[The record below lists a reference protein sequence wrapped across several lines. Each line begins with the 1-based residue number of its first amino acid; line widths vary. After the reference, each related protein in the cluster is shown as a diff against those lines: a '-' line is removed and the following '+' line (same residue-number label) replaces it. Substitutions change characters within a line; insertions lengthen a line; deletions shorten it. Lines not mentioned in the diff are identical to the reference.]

1 VSRTR
6 GDVKI
11 AQAGSNF
18 LSIAPRRAFVK
29 CQQVFKLYNA
39 EGNML
44 DILFSLG
51 QAISALL
58 ILYGGYLTIR
68 QAMPVKQKTAVLN
81 PALEDELH
89 LLKHIRNDA

>member
-1 VSRTR
+1 
-6 GDVKI
+6 
-11 AQAGSNF
+11 
-18 LSIAPRRAFVK
+18 
-29 CQQVFKLYNA
+29 
-39 EGNML
+39 ML

-81 PALEDELH
+81 PALEDELL